1 MADSLSITASIAGI
15 SVHATLELL
24 KGVEEGYWKPLGQDI
39 ATTIEGDCYQLH
51 SEGKLTWLDLANVR
65 FFKKDQANAMSEQRQ
80 SCKLAINLIVGVVTL
95 YSSVRNSHITEE
107 IKKTITIKQGEVQV
121 PSLQQIDSWWL
132 RRS

>member
-1 MADSLSITASIAGI
+1 MTHPNPLKRLTDNVQSLPQSKATVI
-15 SVHATLELL
+15 S
-24 KGVEEGYWKPLGQDI
+24 
-39 ATTIEGDCYQLH
+39 
-51 SEGKLTWLDLANVR
+51 SNVR